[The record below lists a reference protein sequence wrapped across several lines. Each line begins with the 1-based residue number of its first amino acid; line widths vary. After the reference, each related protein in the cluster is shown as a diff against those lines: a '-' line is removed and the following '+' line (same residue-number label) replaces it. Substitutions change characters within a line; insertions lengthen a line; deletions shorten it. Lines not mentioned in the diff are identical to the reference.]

1 MPKKQKETK
10 KPVSNSAYI
19 KDAGLVVQQPI
30 TEMLQENYM
39 PYAMSVIIS
48 RALPEIDGFKP
59 SHRKLLYTMYQMGL
73 LTGARTKSANV
84 VGQTMHLNPHGEGAI
99 YETMV
104 RLARGNESLLHPY
117 VDSKGN
123 FGKAYSRD
131 MAYAASRYTEVKLE
145 KIAGE
150 LFKDIAKDTVDFV
163 PNYDNTTTEPTLFP
177 TTFPAVL
184 VNSNVGIAVSMASS
198 ICPFNLAEV
207 CDTTVQL
214 LKDPDTDI
222 SQTLKGPDFPGG
234 GFLLYNAEE
243 LRKVYE
249 TGRGS
254 LRVRARYQVDKS
266 AGCIEITE
274 IPPTTTVEVI
284 IDKIIE
290 QVKAGKIREIS
301 DIRDETDLNGLKIAI
316 EIKRGTDPD
325 KLMAKLFK
333 MTPLEDAYSCNFN
346 VLIGGVPQVLGAKA
360 LLLEWIKF
368 RRGCV
373 ERRVRFDL
381 KKAQDKLHLLQGLGK
396 ILLDIDK
403 AVKIVRETEEEEE
416 VVPNLMIGFGIDEIQ
431 AEYVAEIKL
440 RHLNRQYIL
449 DRLQETQELERSI
462 AEMEDILQ
470 SPRKISK
477 IIITE
482 LQEVAKKYGQPRKTM
497 FVYADDL
504 EDEEQE
510 EEVEDYPVHLFVT
523 SEGYFKKILPQSLRM
538 SGAQKLKEGDEI
550 RHQVDTTNRAEL
562 LFFTDQCQVYK
573 AKVCDFS
580 ETKASL
586 MGDYI
591 PSKLGFDEGERLADT
606 VVTMDYQGDI
616 LFFFEN
622 GKVSRVP
629 LSAYETKTNRRK
641 LQKAYSDKSPLVR
654 IAMVEPG
661 QEFIL
666 TSNQKRKLI
675 FNPDMILPK
684 STRDN
689 QGVAVMTLK
698 KNGFVEKVEPLTEN
712 SFVSPHR
719 YRTKTLPAAGA
730 VVREEDL
737 GEQLTLSGESKE

>member
-1 MPKKQKETK
+1 
-10 KPVSNSAYI
+10 
-19 KDAGLVVQQPI
+19 
-30 TEMLQENYM
+30 
-39 PYAMSVIIS
+39 
-48 RALPEIDGFKP
+48 
-59 SHRKLLYTMYQMGL
+59 
-73 LTGARTKSANV
+73 
-84 VGQTMHLNPHGEGAI
+84 
-99 YETMV
+99 
-104 RLARGNESLLHPY
+104 
-117 VDSKGN
+117 
-123 FGKAYSRD
+123 
-131 MAYAASRYTEVKLE
+131 
-145 KIAGE
+145 
-150 LFKDIAKDTVDFV
+150 
-163 PNYDNTTTEPTLFP
+163 
-177 TTFPAVL
+177 
-184 VNSNVGIAVSMASS
+184 
-198 ICPFNLAEV
+198 
-207 CDTTVQL
+207 
-214 LKDPDTDI
+214 
-222 SQTLKGPDFPGG
+222 
-234 GFLLYNAEE
+234 
-243 LRKVYE
+243 
-249 TGRGS
+249 
-254 LRVRARYQVDKS
+254 
-266 AGCIEITE
+266 
-274 IPPTTTVEVI
+274 
-284 IDKIIE
+284 
-290 QVKAGKIREIS
+290 
-301 DIRDETDLNGLKIAI
+301 
-316 EIKRGTDPD
+316 
-325 KLMAKLFK
+325 
-333 MTPLEDAYSCNFN
+333 
-346 VLIGGVPQVLGAKA
+346 
-360 LLLEWIKF
+360 
-368 RRGCV
+368 
-373 ERRVRFDL
+373 
-381 KKAQDKLHLLQGLGK
+381 
-396 ILLDIDK
+396 
-403 AVKIVRETEEEEE
+403 
-416 VVPNLMIGFGIDEIQ
+416 MIGFGIDEIQ

-654 IAMVEPG
+654 IAVVEPG

-737 GEQLTLSGESKE
+737 GEQLTLSGESKG